1 MLPQLQQI
9 AAQAAADSD
18 RVFTNRAHRIEKEWL
33 RQAYELTRKDGAVGV
48 DGQDGK
54 AYGEKPSS
62 YPRRPPP
69 TAEGM

>member
-48 DGQDGK
+48 GSRRESLRGK
-54 AYGEKPSS
+54 AFQLP
-62 YPRRPPP
+62 
-69 TAEGM
+69 